1 MFLLK
6 WQKPCFVG
14 LIKLVWP
21 VTLLGGLNR
30 SVTCQM
36 LAVRWTQ
43 ATKSYLLSS
52 QAFHFK
58 CLSPPDLIVALWTMA
73 QSKYA
78 ICKKLSDKND
88 NLFRVLIILCR
99 HSLCCWEMIKWNLK
113 HTPDSGI
120 WSNIK
125 CEMWQRQKFKCLNQ
139 IQTVIDTVSSILTC
153 HSTDLLCPD
162 PRG

>member
-21 VTLLGGLNR
+21 VSLLGGLNH

-78 ICKKLSDKND
+78 ICKKLLDKND
-88 NLFRVLIILCR
+88 NLFRALIILCR
-99 HSLCCWEMIKWNLK
+99 HSPCCWEMIKWNLK

-120 WSNIK
+120 WSNIR

-153 HSTDLLCPD
+153 HSTDFLCPD

>member
-1 MFLLK
+1 MLK
-6 WQKPCFVG
+6 CQKPCFVS

-88 NLFRVLIILCR
+88 NLFRALIILSR
-99 HSLCCWEMIKWNLK
+99 HLLCCWEMIKWNLK

-120 WSNIK
+120 WSYIR

-139 IQTVIDTVSSILTC
+139 IQTVTDTVSSILTC
-153 HSTDLLCPD
+153 HSTKLLLPG
-162 PRG
+162 PKG

>member
-88 NLFRVLIILCR
+88 NLFRALIILCR

>member
-1 MFLLK
+1 MRLLCWYVVHYSSYCKVTCHLCINHFKMFQTILQNVKKLKYNKTFLGPDLMFLLK
-6 WQKPCFVG
+6 WQKPFFVG

-78 ICKKLSDKND
+78 ICKKLLDKND
-88 NLFRVLIILCR
+88 NLFRALII
-99 HSLCCWEMIKWNLK
+99 IN
-113 HTPDSGI
+113 
-120 WSNIK
+120 
-125 CEMWQRQKFKCLNQ
+125 
-139 IQTVIDTVSSILTC
+139 
-153 HSTDLLCPD
+153 
-162 PRG
+162 

>member
-1 MFLLK
+1 MLK
-6 WQKPCFVG
+6 WQEPCFVG

-88 NLFRVLIILCR
+88 NLFRALIILCR

-139 IQTVIDTVSSILTC
+139 IQTVIDTV
-153 HSTDLLCPD
+153 
-162 PRG
+162 

>member
-88 NLFRVLIILCR
+88 NLFRALIILCR
-99 HSLCCWEMIKWNLK
+99 HSLCFWEMIKWNLK

>member
-1 MFLLK
+1 MLK
-6 WQKPCFVG
+6 CQKPCFVS

-88 NLFRVLIILCR
+88 NLFRALIILSR
-99 HSLCCWEMIKWNLK
+99 HLLCCWEMINWNLK

-120 WSNIK
+120 WSYIR

-139 IQTVIDTVSSILTC
+139 IQTVIDTVSAILTC
-153 HSTDLLCPD
+153 HSTTFLCPD
-162 PRG
+162 LRG